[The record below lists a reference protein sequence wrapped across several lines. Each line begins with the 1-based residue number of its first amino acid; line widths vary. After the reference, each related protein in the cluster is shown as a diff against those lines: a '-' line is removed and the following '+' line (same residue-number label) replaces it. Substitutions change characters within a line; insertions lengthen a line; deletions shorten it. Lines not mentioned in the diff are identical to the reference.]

1 MARYTQLE
9 RKKILESRKSSESI
23 RDFSTRCGV
32 STTSIYQWL
41 KEIDPRSS
49 ASFTS
54 LEVTYAPEDRVDTIC
69 IIYENFT
76 IQLPVHTDVSYVRS
90 ILGC

>member
-9 RKKILESRKSSESI
+9 RKKILDSRMTSESI
-23 RDFSTRCGV
+23 KNLSTRSGV
-32 STTSIYQWL
+32 STTSLYQWL
-41 KEIDPRSS
+41 KEIDIESSRSF
-49 ASFTS
+49 AP
-54 LEVTYAPEDRVDTIC
+54 LQVTYPPEDKSETIS

-76 IQLPVHTDVSYVRS
+76 IQLPVHTDVSYIRS

>member
-23 RDFSTRCGV
+23 RDL

>member
-1 MARYTQLE
+1 MASYTQLE

-23 RDFSTRCGV
+23 RDLSTRCGV
-32 STTSIYQWL
+32 STTSLYQWL
-41 KEIDPRSS
+41 KEIDTLGST
-49 ASFTS
+49 SFAP
-54 LEVTYAPEDRVDTIC
+54 LQVTYPPANTFETIC

-76 IQLPVHTDVSYVRS
+76 IQLPVHTDVSYIRS

>member
-9 RKKILESRKSSESI
+9 RKKILDSRMTSESI
-23 RDFSTRCGV
+23 KNLSTRSGV
-32 STTSIYQWL
+32 STTSLYQWL
-41 KEIDPRSS
+41 KGID
-49 ASFTS
+49 AVNGTSFTP
-54 LEVTYAPEDRVDTIC
+54 LQVTYPPEDKSETIS

-76 IQLPVHTDVSYVRS
+76 IQLPVHTDVSYIRS